1 MSPISPANT
10 TKTRPIIF
18 LFITIAIVLWGF
30 SFVWTNQLIEADIPV
45 FTFIFFRML
54 MAGTLLLIFSLAAKK
69 LQRVKGKDFLWL
81 LLMAFLEPFIY
92 FIGETFGLKATNSPT
107 LSALIVATIPIF
119 AMSSEI
125 IFYKV
130 KISWINILGV
140 LVTIPGI
147 LLMVLNTGKLT
158 ADYWWGIALLF
169 LAVFGSVGYSTVI
182 KKLSANYNSYTLTTW
197 QFILGAAFFFPFFLI
212 YNDGYPLQMIFTREI
227 IVPLGT
233 LAVLCSCLA
242 FVLYV
247 NAIREIG
254 ITRSSIFTSLIP
266 GVAAIGAY
274 MYGIESFTWIQMGG
288 ILIVILGVVFTQWK
302 KK

>member
-1 MSPISPANT
+1 MP
-10 TKTRPIIF
+10 KTRPVVFVYITTAII
-18 LFITIAIVLWGF
+18 LWGF
-30 SFVWTNQLIEADIPV
+30 SFIWTNQLIEADIPV

-54 MAGTLLLIFSLAAKK
+54 MAGTLLALFSLAIKK
-69 LQRVKGKDFLWL
+69 MQKVKGKDFLWMM
-81 LLMAFLEPFIY
+81 LMAFFEPFIY

-130 KISWINILGV
+130 KISWVNLLGV

-147 LLMVLNTGKLT
+147 LLMVLNSGKLT

-169 LAVFGSVGYSTVI
+169 LAVLGSVGYTTVVR
-182 KKLSANYNSYTLTTW
+182 KLTEKYNSYTLTAW
-197 QFILGAAFFFPFFLI
+197 QFLLGALYFLPCFLAG
-212 YNDGYPLQMIFTREI
+212 NNGYPIVSIFTGEI
-227 IVPLGT
+227 IVPLLM

-247 NAIREIG
+247 NSIREIG

-266 GVAAIGAY
+266 GVAALGAY
-274 MYGIESFTWIQMGG
+274 IYGIEKFTPIQLLGIAVVVMG
-288 ILIVILGVVFTQWK
+288 VIFTQWK